1 MELYNSEVPKVPKV
15 PKVWVLG
22 NFTDAISAEWGL
34 FYNTLIFLLHVIFA
48 VTLILQLFKM
58 SFLSLHAGLKMLFQF
73 KYISYVHTHV
83 FPEGKC
89 LEILPSYELH
99 ICV

>member
-1 MELYNSEVPKVPKV
+1 MKLCNSEVPKVPKV
-15 PKVWVLG
+15 WCFMG
-22 NFTDAISAEWGL
+22 AISSEQGL

-48 VTLILQLFKM
+48 GTLILQLFKM

-73 KYISYVHTHV
+73 KHISHVHNHE
-83 FPEGKC
+83 FPEGKY